1 MAMNL
6 ILRPLPV
13 VLALTCCGSPA
24 QPSAPEP
31 RPQAI
36 TYGPELEGFDY
47 PFPVRRFE
55 FVSQGVTLRMAF
67 MDVAPEHPNGRTVV
81 LLHGKNFTAATWE
94 PTIRVLAKAGYRVV
108 APDQIGFGKSTKPA
122 HYQYTFQQLIH
133 NTRALLA
140 SLGIRRVTL
149 VGHSTGGMLAVR
161 HALMFPQEVDQ
172 IVLVNPIGL
181 EDWKAEGVPPIT
193 VDQWFQRELHVTSDR
208 IRAYEQAT
216 YYAGQWR
223 PEFEASVQMLAGLF
237 QGPGK
242 ELVAWNSALL
252 YDMIYTQPVVYEF
265 ERLKVPT
272 LLLIG
277 QKDTTAIGKDLA
289 PPEVAARL
297 GNYPALGRR
306 AAQRIPGAR
315 LVEFPDL
322 GHAPQIQNPE
332 AFHAALLKGLAR

>member
-1 MAMNL
+1 MTTHRFRQL
-6 ILRPLPV
+6 VIT
-13 VLALTCCGSPA
+13 ALTLAGPGTWAQAPA
-24 QPSAPEP
+24 PKAPSA
-31 RPQAI
+31 A
-36 TYGPELEGFDY
+36 YGPELEGFEY
-47 PFPVRRFE
+47 PFPVRRLAIT
-55 FVSQGVTLRMAF
+55 SQRVQLHMAY
-67 MDVAPEHPNGRTVV
+67 MEVAPEKPNGRTVV

-94 PTIRVLAKAGYRVV
+94 PTIRVLAQAGYRVV
-108 APDQIGFGKSTKPA
+108 APDQIGFGKSTKPS
-122 HYQYTFQQLIH
+122 HYQFSFQQLAH

-140 SLGIRRVTL
+140 SLGVSRVTL

-161 HALMFPQEVDQ
+161 HALMFPQEVEQ

-181 EDWKAEGVPPIT
+181 EDWKAEGVPPLT
-193 VDQWFQRELHVTSDR
+193 VDQWYQRELRVTPER

-223 PEFEASVQMLAGLF
+223 PEFDGPVQMLAGLF

-265 ERLKVPT
+265 ERLKVPA

-277 QKDTTAIGKDLA
+277 QRDTTAIGKDLVPA
-289 PPEVAARL
+289 EVAARL
-297 GNYPALGRR
+297 GRYPELGRK

-315 LVEFPDL
+315 LVEFPEL
-322 GHAPQIQNPE
+322 GHAPQIQDPG
-332 AFHAALLKGLAR
+332 AFHAALLAGLAH